1 MKRDAADP
9 AAARRGPLGMYARGV
24 EFMERRKRAAAAAE
38 AARLAEEEKECTF
51 RPKPAT
57 RVPGFMR
64 VIAAKMRRGGDAS
77 FIKGDETLETRTL
90 KKGPEEALVN
100 AARRRE
106 GWLASP
112 TFSLSG
118 WAESLG
124 ITSGDVSGGGS
135 LGKGA
140 SERSRS
146 FGGFGGSAAGSVD
159 GGSAENHASATVR
172 AGGVS
177 FPSAPADHPAR
188 RRAGAHVPIKSA
200 MSHYGFRDAGAR
212 SATDALED
220 ARLAAKAAEAAHAAN
235 LEVALRRR
243 RRRSGRASPHGVRR
257 RASAAAARDAARE
270 RKRAGYYRD
279 VDRRADR
286 GGVRARLPGRSR
298 KYIRRRGRRLLRRER
313 RASGERDARARR
325 RDGLLRADAPG
336 AETTR
341 ASRGFREGGAPHPVR
356 RLELDEPGHRA
367 EGAETRAQ
375 AGHVGGD
382 RPATAAHV
390 ARERERDFAADGES
404 EPLQLRRR
412 KRRGGAERRRGGGG
426 GAQAP
431 RARDAFSGDRHE
443 RASASRLAARR
454 AARGRRRRVLP
465 RRAAPGARP
474 RELPGVRAD
483 FPRPSARGLSRRTR
497 VSETRGVRK
506 REGLRGGPTTEARA
520 RRRVCTVGRTFHR
533 AKTLRR
539 NATARRRR
547 RVAPFSA
554 AAADSGPGANR
565 TATSTTISGSS
576 KVRGST
582 TRSSSDDVKL
592 LRRFLTY

>member
-1 MKRDAADP
+1 MKPGDSYVRAIKVLRDTELAKDKRVCTFKPRVTKASRAICEARDAADP

-38 AARLAEEEKECTF
+38 AARLADEEKECTF

-100 AARRRE
+100 ATRRRE

-159 GGSAENHASATVR
+159 GGSAENHESATVR

-235 LEVALRRR
+235 LESLFGDVADVRDEPPPTAFAAAPP
-243 RRRSGRASPHGVRR
+243 ASLQPAPSRWR
-257 RASAAAARDAARE
+257 PAAARIDPTP
-270 RKRAGYYRD
+270 RACRTP
-279 VDRRADR
+279 RPRA
-286 GGVRARLPGRSR
+286 PPPPP
-298 KYIRRRGRRLLRRER
+298 RRRGPLATRRPFGGSSRTRRFR
-313 RASGERDARARR
+313 FRR
-325 RDGLLRADAPG
+325 RPFG
-336 AETTR
+336 
-341 ASRGFREGGAPHPVR
+341 PH
-356 RLELDEPGHRA
+356 
-367 EGAETRAQ
+367 
-375 AGHVGGD
+375 
-382 RPATAAHV
+382 RPAGP
-390 ARERERDFAADGES
+390 FA
-404 EPLQLRRR
+404 P
-412 KRRGGAERRRGGGG
+412 
-426 GAQAP
+426 P
-431 RARDAFSGDRHE
+431 
-443 RASASRLAARR
+443 
-454 AARGRRRRVLP
+454 
-465 RRAAPGARP
+465 
-474 RELPGVRAD
+474 
-483 FPRPSARGLSRRTR
+483 PRP
-497 VSETRGVRK
+497 
-506 REGLRGGPTTEARA
+506 P
-520 RRRVCTVGRTFHR
+520 
-533 AKTLRR
+533 
-539 NATARRRR
+539 
-547 RVAPFSA
+547 
-554 AAADSGPGANR
+554 
-565 TATSTTISGSS
+565 
-576 KVRGST
+576 
-582 TRSSSDDVKL
+582 
-592 LRRFLTY
+592 